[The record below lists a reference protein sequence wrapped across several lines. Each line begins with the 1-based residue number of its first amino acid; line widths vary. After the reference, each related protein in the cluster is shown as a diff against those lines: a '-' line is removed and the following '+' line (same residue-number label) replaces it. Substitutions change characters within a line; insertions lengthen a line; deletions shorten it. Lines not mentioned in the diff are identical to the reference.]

1 MDKQRRNVLMIEAP
15 LAGVN
20 IDIDNSNTLRIQ

>member
-15 LAGVN
+15 LASVN
-20 IDIDNSNTLRIQ
+20 IDRDNSNTLRIQ